1 MYVYCY
7 LFIYMFYCL
16 FVYRFVYICLY
27 LYSYLFNCGK
37 IAQKRLENRAQIK
50 STANA
55 DAFNEEMEG
64 VNNAYRI
71 EFQCFM

>member
-1 MYVYCY
+1 
-7 LFIYMFYCL
+7 MFYCL

-37 IAQKRLENRAQIK
+37 IAQKRLETRAQSKATIRAE
-50 STANA
+50 TY
-55 DAFNEEMEG
+55 NEEMEG